1 MGISNC
7 NFRLGVNAN
16 DLATVAVSRLQGELA
31 KDGRD
36 PPTSSKRMRDKLV
49 PGKVTIDRSSE
60 KAIGKDN
67 ITLSRSS
74 FDFYRVYAVTR
85 L

>member
-1 MGISNC
+1 MRIGNYY
-7 NFRLGVNAN
+7 FRLGVNAN

-36 PPTSSKRMRDKLV
+36 PPTSSKRMREKSV

-60 KAIGKDN
+60 KAKGKDKDN
-67 ITLSRSS
+67 PIML
-74 FDFYRVYAVTR
+74 FLCFV
-85 L
+85 